1 MRIDEI
7 TKNIST
13 SKDSKRVGRG
23 PGSGMGK
30 TSGRGT
36 KGQKSRTGGSIPAHF
51 EGGQT
56 PLVKRIPKKKGFKSA
71 RRSKV
76 FIINLH
82 RLDQFLDKD
91 KNLTINN
98 LKEKGYLKEGELV
111 KLLGS
116 SKLTDKIDVTV
127 NGISQAAKK
136 IIEAAGGKVTIV
148 K

>member
-7 TKNIST
+7 TKNIATTKPSR
-13 SKDSKRVGRG
+13 RVGRG
-23 PGSGMGK
+23 PGSGAGK
-30 TSGRGT
+30 TAGRGT
-36 KGQKSRTGGSIPAHF
+36 KGQKSRTGGSIPIQF

-56 PLVKRIPKKKGFKSA
+56 PLFKRIPKKKGFRAIK
-71 RRSKV
+71 RSKI

-91 KNLTINN
+91 NKLTLSV

-116 SKLTDKIDVTV
+116 QKIEKPVDVTV
-127 NGISQAAKK
+127 NRISKSAKA
-136 IIEAAGGKVTIV
+136 IIETAGGKVVIV

>member
-7 TKNIST
+7 TQDIKT
-13 SKDSKRVGRG
+13 SKASKRVGRG
-23 PGSGMGK
+23 PGSGSGK

-36 KGQKSRTGGSIPAHF
+36 KGQKSRTGGSIPKRF

-56 PLVKRIPKKKGFKSA
+56 PLVKRIPKRKGFKA
-71 RRSKV
+71 IKRPKV

-82 RLDQFLDKD
+82 HLGLYLDKD
-91 KNLTINN
+91 HKLSINT
-98 LKEKGYLKEGELV
+98 LKEKGYIKGNEMV

-116 SKLTDKIDVTV
+116 TKLTDKVEV
-127 NGISQAAKK
+127 EAHKVSKGAKQA
-136 IIEAAGGKVTIV
+136 IESNGGKITLI